1 MKKRKFKKGPQVVS
15 VAEIPEHD
23 WFIVKMGAR
32 DKTPKPPMDS
42 DLFISRSR
50 KRLEDLT
57 PEDCDDAECFEYH
70 NQRVWNGF

>member
-1 MKKRKFKKGPQVVS
+1 MVGMD
-15 VAEIPEHD
+15 ELL
-23 WFIVKMGAR
+23 R